1 MKTMNRCAVL
11 AASMVAALLSASA
24 QSQVTGPARYR
35 VVDLGTLNPTGA
47 GMSRAA
53 SVSNISNRL
62 PDPVVVGSATG
73 LLNTAA
79 GGLPFVWTPKTGMF
93 EGTGGLARM
102 GSANA
107 VNGGGF
113 YAGTVTLN
121 TDGVH
126 LTRGF
131 FAGVFMDAVWTLPT
145 LGGNA
150 SAANGINENS
160 DVVGSAQ
167 NRDGVTRAAAWPAIW
182 TNRGPIDLGTLGG
195 DFSEASAIN
204 NNRFV
209 VGASADRRGITRAFF
224 TGPIGNIS
232 TPMQDLG
239 GLWNAGTAIA
249 RDVNDMNIVVGQ
261 AQLPPL
267 GTNTSSLGYRAV
279 RWARVSSNTGWSI
292 LNLGTLANT
301 HTASEALG
309 INRSGQIVGWSGAI
323 RTGPNTSPSNR
334 RAFLHE
340 DGRMIDLNST
350 IPASSGWILE
360 TATEI
365 NDQGYICG
373 FGVKRL
379 DNQGRL
385 SQPRA
390 FLLIPAR
397 N

>member
-1 MKTMNRCAVL
+1 MNSVNRCAVA
-11 AASMVAALLSASA
+11 AASMVAALLSVSA
-24 QSQVTGPARYR
+24 QAQVTGPARYR
-35 VVDLGTLNPTGA
+35 VVDLGTLHPTGA
-47 GMSRAA
+47 GTSRAA
-53 SVSNISNRL
+53 SVSNRSNRL

-79 GGLPFVWTPKTGMF
+79 GGLPFVWTPKTGMY
-93 EGTGGLARM
+93 EGTGGMARL

-107 VNGGGF
+107 VNSGGF
-113 YAGTVTLN
+113 YAGTMTLYS
-121 TDGVH
+121 DGVQQNH
-126 LTRGF
+126 GF
-131 FAGVFMDAVWTLPT
+131 FAGVFMDAVWTLPS
-145 LGGNA
+145 LGGNS
-150 SAANGINENS
+150 SAANGLNDNNDI
-160 DVVGSAQ
+160 VGSAQ
-167 NRDGVTRAAAWPAIW
+167 NREGMTRAAAWPAIW

-195 DFSEASAIN
+195 NFSEAHAIN
-204 NNRFV
+204 NSRFV

-224 TGPIGNIS
+224 TGPIGNVS

-239 GLWNAGTAIA
+239 GLWSAGSAIA

-267 GTNTSSLGYRAV
+267 GTSSASLGFRAV

-292 LNLGTLANT
+292 FNLGTLANT
-301 HTASEALG
+301 HNASEALG
-309 INRSGQIVGWSGAI
+309 VNRSGQIVGWSGAI
-323 RTGPNTSPSNR
+323 RTGPNTSPSQR

-340 DGRMIDLNST
+340 DGRMHDLNT
-350 IPASSGWILE
+350 MIPASSGWILE

-365 NDQGYICG
+365 NDEGYICG